1 MKRYIIA
8 LIALLS
14 LTACKIADGF
24 SRNEDAVDRLLY
36 NRAVTAIRE
45 ASNLSYYAIYADI
58 LLGGDETEI
67 RLINAVLS
75 KNYLVTIEEDG
86 VKFQRILSNGVL
98 ENSYKVTTGGKRLSE
113 GAVWELTTISQYQ
126 KLSAQFV
133 GKQGAE
139 REFYIEKIDEK
150 PFFYEYDKLSYHFD
164 FKYDAS
170 IDALAVLS
178 TISGVGTI
186 DGEGYTLDFTIL
198 KSAPVVTINCSGVD
212 SGVIDIKYKDL
223 VLGTEDKTTAVING
237 KYVSY
242 E

>member
-1 MKRYIIA
+1 MKRYIVV
-8 LIALLS
+8 LVALLS
-14 LTACKIADGF
+14 LTSCKIADGF

-36 NRAVTAIRE
+36 NRSLTAIRE

-98 ENSYKVTTGGKRLSE
+98 ENSYKVITGGKRLSE

-133 GKQGAE
+133 
-139 REFYIEKIDEK
+139 
-150 PFFYEYDKLSYHFD
+150 
-164 FKYDAS
+164 
-170 IDALAVLS
+170 
-178 TISGVGTI
+178 
-186 DGEGYTLDFTIL
+186 
-198 KSAPVVTINCSGVD
+198 VVTLLSFFHSLKMLFKVSSLCVSSAVNTLKHFLCGVA
-212 SGVIDIKYKDL
+212 SP
-223 VLGTEDKTTAVING
+223 
-237 KYVSY
+237 VSTCTSSKLECLY
-242 E
+242 S

>member
-1 MKRYIIA
+1 MKRYIVV
-8 LIALLS
+8 LMALLS
-14 LTACKIADGF
+14 LTSCKIADGF

-67 RLINAVLS
+67 RLLNAVLS

-126 KLSAQFV
+126 KFSAQFV

-150 PFFYEYDKLSYHFD
+150 QFFYK
-164 FKYDAS
+164 
-170 IDALAVLS
+170 
-178 TISGVGTI
+178 
-186 DGEGYTLDFTIL
+186 
-198 KSAPVVTINCSGVD
+198 
-212 SGVIDIKYKDL
+212 
-223 VLGTEDKTTAVING
+223 
-237 KYVSY
+237 
-242 E
+242 